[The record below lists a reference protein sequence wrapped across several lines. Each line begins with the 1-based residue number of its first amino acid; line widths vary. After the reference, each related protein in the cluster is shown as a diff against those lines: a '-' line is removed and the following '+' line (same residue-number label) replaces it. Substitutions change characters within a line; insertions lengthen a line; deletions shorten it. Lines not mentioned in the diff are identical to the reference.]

1 MTAETIAIL
10 ADSLPDHVIRDSGFG
25 GRVEFE
31 PTWGYNAGVQRFIAA
46 YRDMDFGWRY
56 VRALVTNKLPF
67 MGAPLNGDDEVLF
80 RAYLFCRDPKRY
92 KSPDIEL
99 ALALAMGQ
107 MTASRATV
115 EGLLLAA
122 DSSLK
127 AVAKTTGMP
136 VEAIQAFERLFF
148 NVVDRKED
156 TMYLQS
162 IVYPHGRMV
171 ELVEGYM
178 ETTGLRELIRRAG
191 YNNGAADV
199 LYLMGASSSALD
211 AMAQAVAPK
220 QLESLMMAY
229 GYVLARNGGMNQSR
243 GAGLNNAKALLTA
256 GKLGGETIDDSPM
269 DVNVSAVLKA
279 EMMRYAQPA
288 ARLTAGIDH

>member
-1 MTAETIAIL
+1 VTAETIAIL
-10 ADSLPDHVIRDSGFG
+10 AGSLPDHVIRDSGFG

-31 PTWGYNAGVQRFIAA
+31 PTWGYNADVQRFISA

-56 VRALVTNKLPF
+56 VRALVSNKLPF
-67 MGAPLNGDDEVLF
+67 LGAPLHGDDEVLF

-107 MTASRATV
+107 MTSSRATV
-115 EGLLLAA
+115 EGLLLSA

-127 AVAKTTGMP
+127 VVAKTTGMP

-148 NVVDRKED
+148 NVVDRRED

-171 ELVEGYM
+171 ELVEGYL
-178 ETTGLRELIRRAG
+178 ENTSLCDLIRRAG

-211 AMAQAVAPK
+211 AIAQASSPK

-229 GYVLARNGGMNQSR
+229 GYMLARNGGMNQAR

-256 GKLGGETIDDSPM
+256 GKLGGETIDDTPM
-269 DVNVSAVLKA
+269 EANMSTVLKN
-279 EMMRYAQPA
+279 EMMRWAQPA
-288 ARLTAGIDH
+288 VRLVEGESN